1 MILKEYLKL
10 LASRE
15 AKVVLG
21 KNFANLWLLT
31 IVLFATFLSIAFSN
45 GSMKYLSDKMNDPF
59 TNWVDIQKGYGN
71 GDFDGLR
78 SAVEDVELQERFFF
92 DEVQNDNYFAL
103 TMLAANGGYHYLE
116 VRFFESFNSKLMQAI
131 LNKEN
136 VVGNC
141 CVANE
146 NLINETYG
154 LVVTEDVLKK
164 LGYSIETAPAY
175 LHYLSRSVDADTLG
189 IRLYENEFAAAPLP
203 LLGVVKRLPG
213 NMDMIASKF
222 LYEQWSNDN
231 TFPLDLNNED
241 YRRNIIYFVEDGV
254 TDFEEKVITLIPD
267 SLNNFLFQIL
277 EDNQMELKGWKPG
290 KMMSVFLGDHNTKT
304 QAFIDLDDKIQE
316 YYKGSI
322 TRIYKYN
329 SSEYVLPQASYL
341 SLNFHTLDSI
351 RSFEKFVKEQY
362 NVQIEMAQ
370 VNAKENFNAVSIMA
384 NILSWAMIVFS
395 IVCII
400 MFIVNMLQSY
410 FQKVKR
416 NLGTFKAFGMDSN
429 ELLYTYILILFVIVF
444 MAILMA
450 VSCTWII
457 ELILPVMSIMKD
469 GSYNYL
475 SLWNPKTIYSMI
487 IVLFA
492 TILTVY
498 VVMGRLLKQTPG
510 DLIYDRN

>member
-1 MILKEYLKL
+1 MILNEYLRL

-21 KNFANLWLLT
+21 KNYFNLWLLS

-45 GSMKYLSDKMNDPF
+45 GSMHYLSDKMNDPF

-78 SAVEDVELQERFFF
+78 SAVEDLALQERFFF
-92 DEVQNDNYFAL
+92 DEVQNDNYFAF
-103 TMLAANGGYHYLE
+103 TMLTANEGYQYLE

-131 LNKEN
+131 LSDEN
-136 VVGNC
+136 VVENC
-141 CVANE
+141 TVSRDSLTNK
-146 NLINETYG
+146 TYG
-154 LVVTEDVLKK
+154 IIVTQDVLTK
-164 LGYSIETAPAY
+164 LGYSVNNIPAY
-175 LHYLSRSVDADTLG
+175 LNYLSRSVNADTLG
-189 IRLYENEFAAAPLP
+189 FKLYENEFAAAPLP
-203 LLGVVKRLPG
+203 LLAVVKRLPG

-222 LYEQWSNDN
+222 LYEQWSNDY
-231 TFPLDLNNED
+231 TFPLDLNNSD
-241 YRRNIIYFVEDGV
+241 YRRDITYFVEEGV
-254 TDFEEKVITLIPD
+254 EGFEEKVTNLLPD

-277 EDNQMELKGWKPG
+277 EDELPELKGWKNG
-290 KMMSVFLGDHNTKT
+290 KMKSVFIGDHNTGT
-304 QAFIDLDDKIQE
+304 QAHIDLDNKIQSAFE
-316 YYKGSI
+316 EGV

-329 SSEYVLPQASYL
+329 SSEYILPQASYL
-341 SLNFHTLDSI
+341 SMNFYSLDSI
-351 RSFEKFVKEQY
+351 RAFEHFVKEKY

-429 ELLYTYILILFVIVF
+429 ELINVYVLILLTIVLA
-444 MAILMA
+444 AIIIAITL
-450 VSCTWII
+450 TWVI
-457 ELILPVMSIMKD
+457 ELLLPCLDIMKD
-469 GSYNYL
+469 GTYNYL
-475 SLWNPKTIYSMI
+475 ALWSAKTIYSMI
-487 IVLFA
+487 IVLGA
-492 TILTVY
+492 TVLTVRI
-498 VVMGRLLKQTPG
+498 VMGRMLKQTPG